1 MIVWIN
7 HNPQSFK
14 PENCRHYTNPHRAS
28 RLYFF
33 KTPAAYRAAAQ
44 TAPGLGERLA
54 PVAWRF
60 LGWLGARL
68 ASLREICWSVCRLAH
83 SKSLKCAHP
92 ELAESNRQARPAPP
106 LSAKPRANL
115 MSGKET
121 STPAAKAPRT
131 RRKVFCREPPRSL
144 IISTAAVS
152 DPLTPIRQNV
162 MGCNMKSKQRRRVT
176 PAGCRGPGGPTRVDP
191 QQNATECNTTPRR
204 DPV

>member
-1 MIVWIN
+1 M
-7 HNPQSFK
+7 
-14 PENCRHYTNPHRAS
+14 
-28 RLYFF
+28 YFF

-83 SKSLKCAHP
+83 SQSLKCAHP

-144 IISTAAVS
+144 TISTAAVS

>member
-1 MIVWIN
+1 M
-7 HNPQSFK
+7 
-14 PENCRHYTNPHRAS
+14 
-28 RLYFF
+28 YFF

-152 DPLTPIRQNV
+152 DPRRLSPRHSDPTKCT
-162 MGCNMKSKQRRRVT
+162 GCNMKSKQRRRVT

>member
-1 MIVWIN
+1 MAQIRADEITSILR
-7 HNPQSFK
+7 HEI
-14 PENCRHYTNPHRAS
+14 ENYERAIDVS
-28 RLYFF
+28 EVGTIMSVGDGIARIH
-33 KTPAAYRAAAQ
+33 
-44 TAPGLGERLA
+44 GLDK
-54 PVAWRF
+54 V
-60 LGWLGARL
+60 
-68 ASLREICWSVCRLAH
+68 
-83 SKSLKCAHP
+83 
-92 ELAESNRQARPAPP
+92 
-106 LSAKPRANL
+106 

-121 STPAAKAPRT
+121 YTPAAKAPRT

-144 IISTAAVS
+144 TISTAAVS